1 MRACCPHARFHAHQL
16 TAPSPA
22 LDRDSE
28 WMLAER
34 KLLPETVHLGVALL
48 DRCLERQLERMGHAR
63 GRLLAIAS
71 LHAAAKYEESR
82 ESVLHGMHESPQ
94 LREAVLST
102 ECSQH
107 IINAA
112 TGTYRTVSRVS
123 FASSVGIIPLRPFS
137 RRYLHTHAKQTQW
150 ERRQLA
156 D

>member
-48 DRCLERQLERMGHAR
+48 DRCLKRQLERMGHAR

-102 ECSQH
+102 ECWMLNS
-107 IINAA
+107 IGWNLA
-112 TGTYRTVSRVS
+112 TVTPVAFLRESHGTQTL
-123 FASSVGIIPLRPFS
+123 SVRAP
-137 RRYLHTHAKQTQW
+137 
-150 ERRQLA
+150 
-156 D
+156 